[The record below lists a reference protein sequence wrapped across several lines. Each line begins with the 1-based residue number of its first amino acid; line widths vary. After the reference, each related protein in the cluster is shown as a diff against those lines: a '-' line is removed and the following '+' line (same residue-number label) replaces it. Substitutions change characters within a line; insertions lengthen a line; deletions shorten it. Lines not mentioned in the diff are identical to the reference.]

1 MGGRGE
7 LKPLLL
13 RYAVQH
19 YEWGRN
25 GSASEVGRLYSLI
38 SGSPIEE
45 DKPYAELWMGTHDS
59 GHSLVI
65 LQTGEQVP
73 LKRWLEEHPEALG
86 DKVVKRWGIDLPF
99 LFKVQF
105 SIQSLFFFLKF
116 CVLAS
121 SSNLLHNGASK
132 CALPYF
138 QTTGCGN
145 FSICQSRLGLALIL
159 VLWYELHPELLPAP
173 SWTLGTSTQSA
184 VVDSVGNINATACLQ
199 PH

>member
-1 MGGRGE
+1 MQSYGWVPMIQGIHWWYYKQESKCPWSGGWRNT
-7 LKPLLL
+7 L
-13 RYAVQH
+13 R
-19 YEWGRN
+19 R
-25 GSASEVGRLYSLI
+25 SEIRSWSDGGLI
-38 SGSPIEE
+38 C
-45 DKPYAELWMGTHDS
+45 
-59 GHSLVI
+59 
-65 LQTGEQVP
+65 
-73 LKRWLEEHPEALG
+73 
-86 DKVVKRWGIDLPF
+86 PF
-99 LFKVQF
+99 FLRCNSQF
-105 SIQSLFFFLKF
+105 RVFFFFLKF